1 MRAPST
7 TLSVL
12 FALSLAPLAACGVQS
27 SPRVL
32 APEEAPAP
40 LAAEEP
46 LPAWLPPYSSA
57 QLELLAPTTHDL
69 DVRAPRVFPELA
81 RFGYSDNRP
90 LLSPRRAIQLAALVD
105 EVLEKSPRYYVIG
118 AAAAELAND
127 IAQYGPAPASE
138 PDPWLVVRRDGR
150 GVGTL
155 VAPSL
160 SAEARGA
167 YDEGLRR
174 YHLGDASGAVSELR
188 AAVDQGPTVPGL
200 RLGLAEALAKAG
212 DLKGAEAMFEA
223 AVAIDPTLAT
233 AHLGLAK
240 VRLLAGHRAAAHPAI
255 AEALALH
262 PGYGRALEVADE
274 VVPGAAGDGDVR
286 IPPYRI
292 FLDVD
297 ARGAVRVLAEE
308 RSVPALAYASCRA
321 AMRYEPDFRA
331 AVFGEDRQTPYYLR
345 VAEEVLCHEAALGAY
360 LDARH
365 EDPNEQPVDP
375 RAEALLDLAAREGL
389 SGFVMYEILGKYR
402 PERART
408 APPAVHDAM
417 LRYVEA
423 VILGPHTAP
432 HPTVAGPQDEAP

>member
-7 TLSVL
+7 RLSLV
-12 FALSLAPLAACGVQS
+12 FALSFASLAACGGARE

-32 APEEAPAP
+32 AKEHTPAP
-40 LAAEEP
+40 EAER
-46 LPAWLPPYSSA
+46 LPGWLPPYSSA
-57 QLELLAPTTHDL
+57 QLELLAPMEHDL
-69 DVRAPRVFPELA
+69 DVAAPRVFPDLA

-90 LLSPRRAIQLAALVD
+90 LLNPRRAIQLAALVD
-105 EVLEKSPRYYVIG
+105 DVLEKSPRYYVLG
-118 AAAAELAND
+118 TASAELAND
-127 IAQYGPAPASE
+127 IAQYGPVPASE

-155 VAPSL
+155 AAPSL
-160 SAEARGA
+160 SPEARRA

-174 YHLGDASGAVSELR
+174 YDRGDAAGAVTELR
-188 AAVDQGPTVPGL
+188 VAVDQGPTVPGF
-200 RLGLAEALAKAG
+200 RLGLAEALAKSG

-240 VRLLAGHRAAAHPAI
+240 VRLLAGHRAAAHPEI

-286 IPPYRI
+286 IPAYRV

-297 ARGAVRVLAEE
+297 AKGAVRVLAEE
-308 RSVPALAYASCRA
+308 DGAPALAYASCRA

-360 LDARH
+360 LAARNA
-365 EDPNEQPVDP
+365 DPDEQPIDN

-408 APPAVHDAM
+408 APPAVHDAV

-423 VILGPHTAP
+423 VILGPATAP
-432 HPTVAGPQDEAP
+432 RPTAVGPAEEAP